1 VLAALGF
8 MPARIAEI
16 DQGVEIGIRYR
27 VDMAATATVS
37 PIGAAEFLV
46 FLVSE
51 RDAAI
56 AAITGSNVN
65 ISFIDELHEASSL
78 QKQLLSCSRLH
89 SRAAQKH
96 KAPAN
101 GALEGEKYP
110 LKQRSPDRSGLRC
123 ESK

>member
-1 VLAALGF
+1 MLAALGF
-8 MPARIAEI
+8 MPAGVTKI

-27 VDMAATATVS
+27 EDVTATATVP

-46 FLVSE
+46 LLVPK

-78 QKQLLSCSRLH
+78 QNSALLYSVPR
-89 SRAAQKH
+89 
-96 KAPAN
+96 
-101 GALEGEKYP
+101 
-110 LKQRSPDRSGLRC
+110 
-123 ESK
+123 